1 MKQYEGLAAS
11 SGIGIGKAWVFTP
24 QNPGIDENPTTDPAA
39 AWEAFRA
46 AQKRV
51 DAHLEALYER
61 VLEKQGED
69 EAAIFDSHRELL
81 HDDELESDIKALI
94 HDENY
99 SATRAVKTAL
109 DAAAA
114 TMRGLEDEYL
124 RERAAEFEDL
134 RQNLLLALNDM
145 PFASLANAPEGSIV
159 FARDLSPSETAQLNP
174 ENVQGFVLEHGGL
187 TSHVAILARNI
198 GLPAVMGLSH
208 ILEDISDGAD
218 TIIDGDKGTLAL
230 NPDRDTLLAAKRKQQ
245 EQIARKAEYAK
256 LRDKTAIT
264 TDNRHFPLFTNIGS
278 AKDLHLVDENG
289 AEGVGLFRS
298 EFLFME
304 NATAPSEERQYQEY
318 RKVVEHLKGRPVI
331 LRLLDVGG
339 DKPLPYLDTPEEEN
353 PFLGWRGVRLYAANL
368 PIFHSQIRAALRASA
383 HGNLWLM
390 IPMIIATDELRWVK
404 AQVAE
409 QRELLKK
416 EGQTVGD
423 KMKIG
428 VMIETPA
435 AAIIAEQL
443 SKEADFFS
451 IGSNDLTQYTLAVD
465 RGNVQVSPLYDSLHP
480 AVLTL
485 MKRACD
491 AAHYAGID
499 IGICGE
505 MGGDLHATPL
515 LIGMGFDEISISG
528 RRLPAVKYNLRH
540 MPYQACR
547 ALLAEAIKLDN
558 AESVRARVAEFQ
570 RRYLPD
576 EQG

>member
-1 MKQYEGLAAS
+1 MGVSQIL
-11 SGIGIGKAWVFTP
+11 
-24 QNPGIDENPTTDPAA
+24 
-39 AWEAFRA
+39 
-46 AQKRV
+46 
-51 DAHLEALYER
+51 
-61 VLEKQGED
+61 
-69 EAAIFDSHRELL
+69 
-81 HDDELESDIKALI
+81 
-94 HDENY
+94 
-99 SATRAVKTAL
+99 
-109 DAAAA
+109 
-114 TMRGLEDEYL
+114 
-124 RERAAEFEDL
+124 
-134 RQNLLLALNDM
+134 
-145 PFASLANAPEGSIV
+145 
-159 FARDLSPSETAQLNP
+159 
-174 ENVQGFVLEHGGL
+174 ENVQ
-187 TSHVAILARNI
+187 
-198 GLPAVMGLSH
+198 
-208 ILEDISDGAD
+208 DGQE
-218 TIIDGDKGTLAL
+218 TIIDGDKGVLTT
-230 NPDRDTLLAAKRKQQ
+230 NPDRDTLLAARRKQQ
-245 EQIARKAEYAK
+245 DQNLRKAEYAK
-256 LRDKTAIT
+256 LRDKNAVT

-304 NATAPSEERQYQEY
+304 NSTAPSEERQYQEY

-339 DKPLPYLDTPEEEN
+339 DKPLPYMDTPEEEN

-390 IPMIIATDELRWVK
+390 IPMIISTDELRWVK
-404 AQVAE
+404 TQVAE
-409 QRELLKK
+409 QREILKK
-416 EGQTVGD
+416 EGQSVGE
-423 KMKIG
+423 KLKIG

-558 AESVRARVAEFQ
+558 AESVRARVEAFQ
-570 RRYLPD
+570 RQYLP
-576 EQG
+576 EGSE